1 MKVEKKPIVENKV
14 ALSLREKSAKKI
26 LFRLVNTKRQ
36 KTKAFS
42 IYENAKFS
50 TTIDM
55 AFNNQYRK
63 IDIDYDTTSNNR
75 FKKCNLL
82 VDDSLFLDV
91 KKKSLYLDLL
101 NSNKEFIKNNKVS
114 SEIIDNQKHFENL
127 VNNLK

>member
-1 MKVEKKPIVENKV
+1 MVVRPSKRV
-14 ALSLREKSAKKI
+14 LSLLVDDREN
-26 LFRLVNTKRQ
+26 RPT
-36 KTKAFS
+36 FS

-50 TTIDM
+50 TTIDK
-55 AFNNQYRK
+55 AFNSQYRK
-63 IDIDYDTTSNNR
+63 VDIDYDTTSNNR

-127 VNNLK
+127 DNKFK

>member
-1 MKVEKKPIVENKV
+1 MKVEKKPIIENKV

-50 TTIDM
+50 TTIDI

-82 VDDSLFLDV
+82 VDDS
-91 KKKSLYLDLL
+91 
-101 NSNKEFIKNNKVS
+101 
-114 SEIIDNQKHFENL
+114 
-127 VNNLK
+127 

>member
-1 MKVEKKPIVENKV
+1 MKVEKKPIIENKV

-26 LFRLVNTKRQ
+26 LFRLVNTKRA
-36 KTKAFS
+36 KSKAFA
-42 IYENAKFS
+42 IYEAAKLS
-50 TTIDM
+50 TTIDK

-82 VDDSLFLDV
+82 IDDNLFLDS
-91 KKKSLYLDLL
+91 KKKSLYLDLI

-114 SEIIDNQKHFENL
+114 SEIIDNQKYFENL
-127 VNNLK
+127 VSNLK